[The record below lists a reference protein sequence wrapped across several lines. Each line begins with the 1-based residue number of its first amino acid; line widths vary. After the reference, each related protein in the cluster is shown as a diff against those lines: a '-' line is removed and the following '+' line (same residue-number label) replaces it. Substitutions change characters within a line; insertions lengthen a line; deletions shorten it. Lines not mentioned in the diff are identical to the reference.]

1 MNELGNTPA
10 DKNYKPSGISRAE
23 EAALEAYPKKMGM
36 FHEPDIHYEA
46 DLNKAARIKYIE
58 GYEQAEKETIERAI
72 SWLKENANK
81 YIVDLTPTYPDA
93 PVNIIVGGMCWE
105 HLKTFLENE

>member
-1 MNELGNTPA
+1 M
-10 DKNYKPSGISRAE
+10 KRAE
-23 EAALEAYPKKMGM
+23 ERALGAYPVKQMYSIYHNK
-36 FHEPDIHYEA
+36 YEDVNIA
-46 DLNKAARIKYIE
+46 ERVAFQE

-72 SWLKENANK
+72 AWLKENANK

-105 HLKTFLENE
+105 HLKQELEAKK